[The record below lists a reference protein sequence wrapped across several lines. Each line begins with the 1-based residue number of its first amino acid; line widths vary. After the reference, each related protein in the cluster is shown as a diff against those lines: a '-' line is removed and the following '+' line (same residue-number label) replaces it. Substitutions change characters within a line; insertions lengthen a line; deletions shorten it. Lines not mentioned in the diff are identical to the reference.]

1 MPRTRLAAQTL
12 AGLLI
17 EDVVQRAGRGRQRV
31 ANTLA
36 GVEVEVSVGA
46 AVPSWILALTHTL
59 TGLEVQFLI
68 RAAHICRED
77 VCRDGGN
84 TQLRYN

>member
-1 MPRTRLAAQTL
+1 MPWTRLATQALT
-12 AGLLI
+12 GVLI
-17 EDVVQRAGRGRQRV
+17 EDVVQRAGRSRQRV

-46 AVPSWILALTHTL
+46 AVSSWILALTHTL

-68 RAAHICRED
+68 WATDIC
-77 VCRDGGN
+77 
-84 TQLRYN
+84 